1 MRIKKLKLK
10 VGSSPGPLLLVCVVC
25 DSQRVFSEP
34 RVLFPGPSI
43 LDDRSTT
50 EMKNDLDNG
59 HLYQRLHKSSCCP
72 EKTLP
77 CNCLFHVC
85 RKAVSGTKVRW
96 EKEGFDLD
104 LTYLSDRIIVHGFP
118 AVGIEHIYRN
128 PRFEL
133 KRFLDTRHMDRYKVY
148 NFCCEPGRGY
158 DPEVYHGRVERYPF
172 KDHNTPPLETMVQF
186 AESAKVWM
194 DAHPENV
201 CSLHCKAGKGRAGLM
216 SCILLL
222 RSGTFSSAVEA
233 LNHYDSTRVTNKKGL
248 TVVSQRK
255 YVIFYEELWR
265 QHWGVKGDIGQI
277 PGELPGS
284 KKWILPDQPEFQ
296 LVGIEVLHC
305 NLPLRHCRVKVF
317 KGSYLT
323 PALIWDSGASK
334 ETKGAFDC
342 SCVIQ
347 GNFKI
352 HVEFKPSF
360 FSTKGVR
367 LFDLWHN
374 TLFMERNQPT
384 IDFMQDQLDMKKKV
398 SAKIGPRI
406 ILRLNFCTFTRD
418 VASFSAPSGVVEDS
432 GSGSGSYEMVSQ
444 TDQV

>member
-1 MRIKKLKLK
+1 
-10 VGSSPGPLLLVCVVC
+10 
-25 DSQRVFSEP
+25 
-34 RVLFPGPSI
+34 
-43 LDDRSTT
+43 
-50 EMKNDLDNG
+50 MKNDLSNG

-72 EKTLP
+72 EKTQA
-77 CNCLFHVC
+77 CNCLFHSC
-85 RKAVSGTKVRW
+85 RKAVSGTKVRY
-96 EKEGFDLD
+96 EKEGFNLD

-118 AVGIEHIYRN
+118 AIGVEHIYRN
-128 PRFEL
+128 PRYEIR
-133 KRFLDTRHMDRYKVY
+133 RFLDTRHMDRYKMF

-201 CSLHCKAGKGRAGLM
+201 CSMHCKAGKGRAGLM
-216 SCILLL
+216 SCILLI
-222 RSGTFSSAVEA
+222 RSGFVGSAVEA
-233 LNHYDSTRVTNKKGL
+233 LTHYDNTRVTNKKGL

-284 KKWILPDQPEFQ
+284 RKWALPDQPS
-296 LVGIEVLHC
+296 LYLSSIEVLHSD
-305 NLPLRHCRVKVF
+305 LPLRHCRIKVF

-323 PALIWDSGASK
+323 PALMWDSGVCQDSDRK
-334 ETKGAFDC
+334 VFEITGGGV
-342 SCVIQ
+342 VIQ

-360 FSTKGVR
+360 FSTRGVR

-374 TLFMERNQPT
+374 TLFMERNQEV
-384 IDFMQDQLDMKKKV
+384 IDFMQDQLDMKKKIKT
-398 SAKIGPRI
+398 KIGPRV
-406 ILRLNFCTFTRD
+406 ILRLKFHTPSSPGTGIAGMDEVN
-418 VASFSAPSGVVEDS
+418 ASTIDTTGL
-432 GSGSGSYEMVSQ
+432 EMSE
-444 TDQV
+444 T